1 MTAALVAGLRAE
13 LDEGGLRG
21 SFLVRDLRTGR
32 EIGIDPDRAHP
43 VASLIKVPLA
53 AVTLERIRR
62 GELDGA
68 TPITVPPGR
77 ISTPG
82 PTGITRFRHPAQIA
96 VDDLLYLALA
106 ISDNAAADALFSL
119 TPPETPSSPGP
130 SDAPTCPAAT
140 TPRCSAPCAS
150 GCCRWPTT
158 RSSCRATDPP
168 RPSAGSARAT
178 RSCWS

>member
-119 TPPETPSSPGP
+119 TPPETVTAELRAWGLRGITARHRIG
-130 SDAPTCPAAT
+130 DLAQTPAERFEPDRVHLAH
-140 TPRCSAPCAS
+140 SLAIE
-150 GCCRWPTT
+150 
-158 RSSCRATDPP
+158 
-168 RPSAGSARAT
+168 
-178 RSCWS
+178 